1 MLPRRT
7 NKSGGNTL
15 KIRKKYRKFADAVI
29 LLAAAL
35 LFTLLVKVV
44 DVQPIGPQE
53 TSVGFAKVN
62 KAFADLIGTNMLLY
76 KLTQLLGY
84 AALAVVAFFGF
95 GGMMQLVKRKSLLKV
110 DRELLGAGVLYA
122 VVLALY
128 VAFEKLIVNYRPVI
142 MPDETVP
149 EASFPSSHTLLACV
163 VFGSAIIL
171 ADTYVRKHK
180 ARKTVRA
187 VFAVL
192 ILVMVAGRLLS
203 GVHWITDIIAGLLY
217 SGSLLSAFKGYVD
230 IPQPQR
236 RN

>member
-1 MLPRRT
+1 M
-7 NKSGGNTL
+7 

-110 DRELLGAGVLYA
+110 DR
-122 VVLALY
+122 
-128 VAFEKLIVNYRPVI
+128 
-142 MPDETVP
+142 
-149 EASFPSSHTLLACV
+149 
-163 VFGSAIIL
+163 
-171 ADTYVRKHK
+171 
-180 ARKTVRA
+180 
-187 VFAVL
+187 
-192 ILVMVAGRLLS
+192 
-203 GVHWITDIIAGLLY
+203 
-217 SGSLLSAFKGYVD
+217 
-230 IPQPQR
+230 
-236 RN
+236 

>member
-1 MLPRRT
+1 M
-7 NKSGGNTL
+7 

-149 EASFPSSHTLLACV
+149 EASFRHRTLCLHALFSAAPSYLQTHMSVNIKQGKPYAPYSRC
-163 VFGSAIIL
+163 
-171 ADTYVRKHK
+171 
-180 ARKTVRA
+180 
-187 VFAVL
+187 
-192 ILVMVAGRLLS
+192 LS
-203 GVHWITDIIAGLLY
+203 SSW
-217 SGSLLSAFKGYVD
+217 
-230 IPQPQR
+230 
-236 RN
+236 

>member
-1 MLPRRT
+1 M
-7 NKSGGNTL
+7 

-95 GGMMQLVKRKSLLKV
+95 GGSGENTTAISAPESHASTELSGDYYTLDGRKLQGKPTQK
-110 DRELLGAGVLYA
+110 G
-122 VVLALY
+122 
-128 VAFEKLIVNYRPVI
+128 I
-142 MPDETVP
+142 
-149 EASFPSSHTLLACV
+149 
-163 VFGSAIIL
+163 
-171 ADTYVRKHK
+171 YVRNG
-180 ARKTVRA
+180 RK
-187 VFAVL
+187 
-192 ILVMVAGRLLS
+192 
-203 GVHWITDIIAGLLY
+203 III
-217 SGSLLSAFKGYVD
+217 K
-230 IPQPQR
+230 
-236 RN
+236 